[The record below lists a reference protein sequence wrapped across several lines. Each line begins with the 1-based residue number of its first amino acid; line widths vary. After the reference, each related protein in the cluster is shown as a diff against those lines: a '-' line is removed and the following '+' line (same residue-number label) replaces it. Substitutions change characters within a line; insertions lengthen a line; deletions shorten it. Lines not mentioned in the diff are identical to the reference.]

1 MRVSRGARELRQDGR
16 RGRKRTL
23 SLSLTKKLPS
33 SSTTTSSPVLTHP
46 STNVSAVL
54 STPHTSKSVSPFTA
68 TNPPRTHESQS
79 AKRKQKEE
87 EEEEE
92 EEREPLTPPDHHSTP
107 ARRTAS

>member
-54 STPHTSKSVSPFTA
+54 FTPVSPFTA
-68 TNPPRTHESQS
+68 IIPLRARESQS
-79 AKRKQKEE
+79 AKHKQEE

-92 EEREPLTPPDHHSTP
+92 DREPLTPPDHHSTP
-107 ARRTAS
+107 ARRMAS